1 MQVLDAAV
9 LVISGTDGVQSHT
22 ETLWKLLEHYEV
34 PVFLFV
40 NKMDL
45 NGAEREQVLAELQSR
60 LGEGCLDFSDVTDPA
75 FLEAAAMCE
84 EPLMEEFLENGEIST
99 DALRRSIARRKLF
112 PCYFGSALKL
122 EGVTE
127 FLQGLECYTTPPSY
141 GDAFAAQVFKIS
153 SDEKGSRLTHLK
165 ITGGALHVRDAIS
178 YTTESGTVCTEK
190 VSQIRCYSGTKFQTV
205 ETIPA
210 GAVCTV
216 TGLSRTFC
224 GQGLGA
230 SENSTHPVLEPVMS
244 YALQF
249 PAGTNLHAALQK
261 LLPLEEEEPSLHL
274 VWNES
279 LQEVQVQLMG
289 AVQKEILEQRI
300 AQRFDLSVTFG
311 SGRIGRPFAARW
323 RAWGITSRCATMP
336 RCICFWNRFPKA
348 AGCSLPPTV
357 GRTRWIRTGRIWCS
371 LIWRRRFMW
380 VCSPVRPLQICGSPS
395 VPEKPT

>member
-1 MQVLDAAV
+1 MHHLVMGITAHVDSGKTTLAEAMLYKAGEIRKLGRVDHGDAFLDSDAMERARGITIFSHQAQMRLGDTEITLLDTPGHVDFSAETERVMQVLDAAV

-279 LQEVQVQLMG
+279 LQEL
-289 AVQKEILEQRI
+289 
-300 AQRFDLSVTFG
+300 
-311 SGRIGRPFAARW
+311 
-323 RAWGITSRCATMP
+323 
-336 RCICFWNRFPKA
+336 
-348 AGCSLPPTV
+348 
-357 GRTRWIRTGRIWCS
+357 S
-371 LIWRRRFMW
+371 LIH
-380 VCSPVRPLQICGSPS
+380 I
-395 VPEKPT
+395 